1 MPFLGKFF
9 YGHENSGKNLDLT
22 LEKMSSSMSSHWAK
36 KGKKYSHKFV
46 WMWLHY

>member
-22 LEKMSSSMSSHWAK
+22 LEKMSSSMSSHWAQ
-36 KGKKYSHKFV
+36 KGKK
-46 WMWLHY
+46 